1 MQIGNDVE
9 RVRGLQLGHGEWTGA
24 MEAVCTTSA
33 KGNNVLE
40 GNTTLGKIAGSEY
53 TFRHTAENAADLLL
67 VVHFSGLVKVV
78 NSLIKL
84 QQVC

>member
-33 KGNNVLE
+33 AENNVLE
-40 GNTTLGKIAGSEY
+40 GNTSLDKKIAGSEY
-53 TFRHTAENAADLLL
+53 TFRHTAENATDLLL
-67 VVHFSGLVKVV
+67 VVNFSGLLKLV
-78 NSLIKL
+78 NSF
-84 QQVC
+84 